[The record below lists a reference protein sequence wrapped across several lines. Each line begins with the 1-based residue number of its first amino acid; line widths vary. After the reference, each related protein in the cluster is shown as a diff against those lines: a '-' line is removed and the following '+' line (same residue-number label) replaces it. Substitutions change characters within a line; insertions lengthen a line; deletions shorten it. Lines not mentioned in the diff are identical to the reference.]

1 MILNYKLK
9 LKRKG
14 LYKRPYFD
22 IVVINKHSNKLVEKI
37 GGYNPML
44 TKKIKKVQINIFLLY
59 CFLLKGLRISFFLS
73 KVIRSMFFY

>member
-14 LYKRPYFD
+14 RFKRPYFD
-22 IVVINKHSNKLVEKI
+22 IVVLNKHSKLVDKI

-44 TKKIKKVQINIFLLY
+44 RKKVKKVQINIFLLY
-59 CFLLKGLRISFFLS
+59 CWLLKGLKISFFLS